1 MCIRDSIHTAAIH
14 RSLPR
19 HAQIDA
25 EQEMTGDST
34 ERGVRFLEVP
44 EHRVAEHLVAVAGVV
59 ARVAAELRT
68 GRLEVDEPARVGDRQ
83 RLEQELMEQ
92 RIDRRV
98 RPDAPVSYTHLTLPT
113 SDLV

>member
-1 MCIRDSIHTAAIH
+1 TNRRAKAEHREVVAGHIHTAAIH

-25 EQEMTGDST
+25 EQERTGDST
-34 ERGVRFLEVP
+34 ERGVRLLEVP

-68 GRLEVDEPARVGDRQ
+68 GRLEVDEPARGGDPET
-83 RLEQELMEQ
+83 L
-92 RIDRRV
+92 
-98 RPDAPVSYTHLTLPT
+98 AHTH
-113 SDLV
+113 